1 MLGVKFLKVVRAKSR
16 DAESVFSMKQLLVL
30 IIWTVTS
37 YNSYV
42 VVGINMI
49 PLDTE
54 SCHLTYSLVLWSTIE
69 PFCR

>member
-1 MLGVKFLKVVRAKSR
+1 MQRLL
-16 DAESVFSMKQLLVL
+16 FSMKQLLTL
-30 IIWTVTS
+30 IVRTVTS

-49 PLDTE
+49 PPDIE
-54 SCHLTYSLVLWSTIE
+54 SCHLPYSLVLWSAVE